1 MDPLSALR
9 EYTTRSEL
17 DRIKRVGDEYHFGD
31 DYRFPC
37 SIETA
42 YRSKQGSLYT
52 LESLIYFLENQET
65 KHTDYMQQAH
75 ALKLQIVTFI
85 DRKALLGYLQGKLQS
100 TEAIELLAPST
111 APSLHMDPATD
122 EDVEEYRPDDPA
134 FLHSKRSRLD
144 DSVAGE
150 FGSAAEQD
158 LDPAQIIAFI
168 KERERPIR
176 DRNTILLC
184 HNKDFQEIFTMLTKR
199 DEEKKKADENRD
211 KQQAGADNE
220 TAYPHKQQNLKK
232 DGKLKPDGIRPMHSQ
247 HHASQ
252 SQHHAAPP
260 RSLPLVA
267 ASSSLKAGKGE
278 AEPPI
283 ILVPS
288 AFQTML
294 NMYNAKE
301 FLEDGMY
308 VSADVKAKELPKK
321 PEVVRF
327 VRKMGRETP
336 IKYEVRDK
344 ISGLSPK
351 DWDRV
356 VAVFVLGKEWQFKD
370 WPFKDHVEILSKS
383 KALSLWFS
391 FYFHAQFHSTS

>member
-1 MDPLSALR
+1 VAA
-9 EYTTRSEL
+9 SEL
-17 DRIKRVGDEYHFGD
+17 E
-31 DYRFPC
+31 
-37 SIETA
+37 
-42 YRSKQGSLYT
+42 
-52 LESLIYFLENQET
+52 
-65 KHTDYMQQAH
+65 
-75 ALKLQIVTFI
+75 
-85 DRKALLGYLQGKLQS
+85 GK
-100 TEAIELLAPST
+100 
-111 APSLHMDPATD
+111 
-122 EDVEEYRPDDPA
+122 
-134 FLHSKRSRLD
+134 
-144 DSVAGE
+144 
-150 FGSAAEQD
+150 D

-199 DEEKKKADENRD
+199 DEEKKKAEENRE

-220 TAYPHKQQNLKK
+220 TSMISYPHKQQQNLKK
-232 DGKLKPDGIRPMHSQ
+232 DGKLKPDGIRPMHNQ

-252 SQHHAAPP
+252 SHHHSAPP
-260 RSLPLVA
+260 RSLPLA
-267 ASSSLKAGKGE
+267 ATSSIKAGKGE

-327 VRKMGRETP
+327 LRKMGRETP

-344 ISGLSPK
+344 PSGLSPK

-383 KALSLWFS
+383 KALCLCFS
-391 FYFHAQFHSTS
+391 SSFHAPPYSTS

>member
-1 MDPLSALR
+1 MD
-9 EYTTRSEL
+9 
-17 DRIKRVGDEYHFGD
+17 
-31 DYRFPC
+31 
-37 SIETA
+37 
-42 YRSKQGSLYT
+42 QG
-52 LESLIYFLENQET
+52 F
-65 KHTDYMQQAH
+65 
-75 ALKLQIVTFI
+75 
-85 DRKALLGYLQGKLQS
+85 
-100 TEAIELLAPST
+100 
-111 APSLHMDPATD
+111 PATD
-122 EDVEEYRPDDPA
+122 EDFEEYGPDNPTDV
-134 FLHSKRSRLD
+134 HSKRSRLD

-150 FGSAAEQD
+150 FGSASGQD

-211 KQQAGADNE
+211 KQQSGADNE
-220 TAYPHKQQNLKK
+220 TTYPHKQQNLKK
-232 DGKLKPDGIRPMHSQ
+232 DGKLKPDSIRPTHSQ

-252 SQHHAAPP
+252 GHHHSAPP

-344 ISGLSPK
+344 PSGLSPK

-383 KALSLWFS
+383 KALSLCFS
-391 FYFHAQFHSTS
+391 FSFHAQLHSTS